1 MHLEHAFGTQG
12 AELEEKMEIIANI
25 KQQLLELHEQAPPT
39 PEDHEEV
46 DAISVSMRTNSR

>member
-12 AELEEKMEIIANI
+12 AELEERMEIIANI